1 MSKQTRRYAQRTR
14 SQKAWL
20 LPVTAGIL
28 LLAAVAVL
36 VWRNNTQP
44 ASAGTAGTPS
54 LKADKEMVDLGDVRL
69 GETVS
74 VAFKLTNTGTAP
86 LRFSE
91 APYVEVV
98 EGC

>member
-1 MSKQTRRYAQRTR
+1 MSKQTRRYARRTR
-14 SQKAWL
+14 SQQAWL

-36 VWRNNTQP
+36 VWRNNAQP
-44 ASAGTAGTPS
+44 AGAGTTGTPS

-86 LRFSE
+86 LKFSE